1 MPVGLRD
8 ARERIEDRRWFIAAY
23 ACWLREFAGE
33 AAMLAVADRGDDAPG
48 ALDLAAREEAQRWLT
63 ARDADVMLLLRDG
76 KPAGFSLVRC
86 ESPSSRSVAEYYVER
101 CERGRGVGRA
111 AAMLL
116 FDRFG
121 GEWRT
126 ASLQRHAA
134 AVQFW
139 RGTVRRYTAGRH
151 QETLVDGEVRQRF
164 FARTGLTPDRAAVGA
179 ALDGRSNGAR

>member
-23 ACWLREFAGE
+23 ARWLREFAGE
-33 AAMLAVADRGDDAPG
+33 AAVMAVADHGDGAPG
-48 ALDLAAREEAQRWLT
+48 ALDLSALEEARHWIT
-63 ARDADVMLLLRDG
+63 ARDADVILLLRDG
-76 KPAGFSLVRC
+76 QPAGFSLIRR
-86 ESPSSRSVAEYYVER
+86 ESPSSRSVAEYYVEPDQ
-101 CERGRGVGRA
+101 RGRGVGRA

-126 ASLQRHAA
+126 AALQRHAP
-134 AVQFW
+134 AVKFW

-164 FARTGLTPDRAAVGA
+164 FARTALAPDLAADGA
-179 ALDGRSNGAR
+179 APDGRSSGAR

>member
-23 ACWLREFAGE
+23 ARWLHEFAGE
-33 AAMLAVADRGDDAPG
+33 AAVMAVADHGDGAPG
-48 ALDLAAREEAQRWLT
+48 AFNLSALEEAQRWIT
-63 ARDADVMLLLRDG
+63 ARDVDVILLLRDG
-76 KPAGFSLVRC
+76 QPAGFSLVRR
-86 ESPSSRSVAEYYVER
+86 ESPSSRSVAEYYVEPDQ
-101 CERGRGVGRA
+101 RGRGVGRS

-126 ASLQRHAA
+126 AALQRHVP
-134 AVQFW
+134 AVKFW

-164 FARTGLTPDRAAVGA
+164 FARAGLAPDFAAVGA
-179 ALDGRSNGAR
+179 ATDGRSSGAR